1 MITSKKREKLFPYL
15 YGETFC
21 NYLKITTKRL
31 LLDTLRWRRQ
41 YFFLV
46 FARTLIAR
54 ILPRQGNCAAVIII
68 VLAASDCIYP
78 PAPLHF
84 PPQHLRQTSEKG
96 RWKLIN
102 QIVCA
107 STHLSPHK
115 LIKWLPHPLNHRPE
129 ETTCREHVRTL
140 PTPRPPYP
148 KHIHRYVCMSVHYFV
163 IKFY

>member
-46 FARTLIAR
+46 FSCTLIAR

-68 VLAASDCIYP
+68 VLLAASDCIYP

-84 PPQHLRQTSEKG
+84 PPHHRRQTSEKG

-107 STHLSPHK
+107 STHLSPHR
-115 LIKWLPHPLNHRPE
+115 LIKWLPPPPKPSTGGDHLPG
-129 ETTCREHVRTL
+129 TCEDTSYLTSPFPQAHTSVCV
-140 PTPRPPYP
+140 
-148 KHIHRYVCMSVHYFV
+148 YVCALLCN
-163 IKFY
+163 